1 MVVLDRR
8 KNKLRVNLNYFI
20 KRGISM
26 DGDSDIKDTTGIVDI
41 TDMDT
46 IEVTETQIPQAHMNK
61 DIFISSIE
69 FKTS

>member
-1 MVVLDRR
+1 
-8 KNKLRVNLNYFI
+8 
-20 KRGISM
+20 M
-26 DGDSDIKDTTGIVDI
+26 DGDSDIKDTTGIVDT

>member
-26 DGDSDIKDTTGIVDI
+26 DGDSDIKDTTGIVD
-41 TDMDT
+41 T